1 MALRKKLRRIKRFA
15 FLGALIGVTV
25 GAKRAR
31 DQRSGG
37 AAPLG
42 PPAAWPP
49 LQPAAD
55 VPVAAVGSLS
65 TDADAVDDPATPA
78 TTTPPATTT
87 AATISEA
94 TTSEAPTSEAPP
106 SSSPGTGWVAPLDD
120 GSCPLSHP
128 IKANDNSQIF
138 HEPGGRFYER
148 TRAERCY
155 ADAASAEADGYRA
168 AKGAG
173 SAGSGGAS

>member
-55 VPVAAVGSLS
+55 IPVAAVGSLS
-65 TDADAVDDPATPA
+65 TDADAVDHPATPA
-78 TTTPPATTT
+78 TTTPPATTP
-87 AATISEA
+87 AA
-94 TTSEAPTSEAPP
+94 TTSETTTSEALP
-106 SSSPGTGWVAPLDD
+106 SSSPGAGWVAPLDD